1 MSTRN
6 CTRVLPVRISIP
18 SSRTINPQL
27 LDCPAGRA
35 LFERD
40 RNLGTLDEGLN
51 DEDAVSVDISQYDR
65 TAIEEEDDDGDRVTF
80 SDSE

>member
-1 MSTRN
+1 M
-6 CTRVLPVRISIP
+6 RISI
-18 SSRTINPQL
+18 SNSRTTNQQL
-27 LDCPAGRA
+27 FDCPAGRA

-51 DEDAVSVDISQYDR
+51 EEDAVSVDISQYDR
-65 TAIEEEDDDGDRVTF
+65 TAIEEEEDDGDHVTF

>member
-1 MSTRN
+1 M
-6 CTRVLPVRISIP
+6 
-18 SSRTINPQL
+18 
-27 LDCPAGRA
+27 PAGRA

-51 DEDAVSVDISQYDR
+51 EEDAVSVDISQYDR
-65 TAIEEEDDDGDRVTF
+65 TTVDEEEDDGDHVTF